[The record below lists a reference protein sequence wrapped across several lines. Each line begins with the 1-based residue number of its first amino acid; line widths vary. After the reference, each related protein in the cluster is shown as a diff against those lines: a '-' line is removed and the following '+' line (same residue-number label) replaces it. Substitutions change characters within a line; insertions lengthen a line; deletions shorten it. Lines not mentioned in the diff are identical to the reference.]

1 MRERETMGNEAVEH
15 ELEAWS
21 RAMSEITLS
30 LYPDGSVKRPKMI
43 ELQVHQPRE
52 DTRVRIE

>member
-1 MRERETMGNEAVEH
+1 MGNEAVEH